1 MKNLLRPQQTSPVG
15 SIGSEN
21 VQQRSVYPSIPQASG
36 QLPNSTVPQQPQFY
50 QQPFNHHT
58 SQQQPLHQLQQ
69 NPQHSLQTNRPPL
82 PTSTAAADQNL
93 NVPHF
98 HLNVSGKPS
107 SRASSSSGGN
117 VSTVQSTGA
126 GSIGGTQQAGSTGTK
141 QEQRLTHEQVSTI
154 NMHYITDCKYK

>member
-1 MKNLLRPQQTSPVG
+1 MNDFRPQQTSPVG
-15 SIGSEN
+15 SVGSEN
-21 VQQRSVYPSIPQASG
+21 VQQRSMYSSMPQASG
-36 QLPNSTVPQQPQFY
+36 QLPNSTVPQQPQLY
-50 QQPFNHHT
+50 QPPFNH
-58 SQQQPLHQLQQ
+58 QQQSHQLQQ

-126 GSIGGTQQAGSTGTK
+126 GSTGGTQQAGSTGTK

-154 NMHYITDCKYK
+154 NFIVVCK

>member
-1 MKNLLRPQQTSPVG
+1 M
-15 SIGSEN
+15 
-21 VQQRSVYPSIPQASG
+21 PQASG
-36 QLPNSTVPQQPQFY
+36 QIQNSTVPPQPQLY
-50 QQPFNHHT
+50 QPPFNHYT
-58 SQQQPLHQLQQ
+58 PQQQQQQLHQLQQ

-154 NMHYITDCKYK
+154 NINRIVNYIVFLISVPSCFANGRISR